1 MNEKKSDISESDQSP
16 LDSFNKKLQDVVIQ
30 QAQRMINYDLY
41 VKALLSTL
49 PVALIA
55 TDKNGRIKTVNK
67 TTEEILNL
75 NLKELKDI
83 QLTKFFDPNTELV
96 EKMTETLTE
105 GKQFHLNSKE
115 INLTKDRQI
124 VANIYIQPIRD

>member
-1 MNEKKSDISESDQSP
+1 MNENKSDISESDQSP

-55 TDKNGRIKTVNK
+55 TDKNGRIKTVNQ

-75 NLKELKDI
+75 NLKELK
-83 QLTKFFDPNTELV
+83 LMFTP
-96 EKMTETLTE
+96 
-105 GKQFHLNSKE
+105 
-115 INLTKDRQI
+115 
-124 VANIYIQPIRD
+124 